1 MANFSQIGK
10 TQHFE
15 WGTLTWIIEPLN
27 LGVERLN
34 VGLVTFKPQ
43 AIHEDH
49 IHSGEEQVIYV
60 VSGSGLHTVNGEV
73 SPLSAGVI
81 QHIPPYTH
89 HQVTNSRTD
98 EDLKLIIVYAPSK
111 FQQIL
116 SQPIP
121 DSPLG
126 DSNFLNHLDNESLRG
141 VLNKL
146 SEALDLSLAITS
158 TDGKIVVKT
167 DNYPSFC
174 TMMGSHGTDSR
185 YCQTNITRAFSKTLP
200 AAESQLFLCCNDI
213 ASVLVP
219 ILNGNSIVGYIRC
232 GQVFLS
238 KTDPSKIRT
247 SLNTLFPCN
256 SAATEQLAASY
267 EKIKLVPKSRLYAA
281 AEATYAIANYIT
293 DMLSASLKQKELDYS
308 RISLI
313 QERMAKTE
321 LEKNLREADF
331 KLLLSQINPHFL
343 FNTLNTI
350 AQLAYLDGS
359 EKVAKLVW
367 HLSDLLRCTL
377 RKTDQMI
384 PLKDELKMLE
394 SYLSLQIARFGDKL
408 TVNIDIE
415 SSLLEHA
422 TPCMLLQPLVEN
434 AIIHGFESRKEKG
447 TLSVIVRQEDNR
459 LIFSVE
465 DNGAGFDSIKPLS
478 PTGTGLGLQ
487 SIKNRLSYYFA
498 DDYTFHISSQPG
510 KGTLV
515 TFSFPIRK
523 DYQHA
528 KN

>member
-1 MANFSQIGK
+1 MSNFSQIGN

-27 LGVERLN
+27 LGIERLS

-43 AIHEDH
+43 TIHEEH
-49 IHSGEEQVIYV
+49 VHSGDEQVIYV
-60 VSGSGLHTVNGEV
+60 VSGSGFHTVNGKAI
-73 SPLSAGVI
+73 PLSAGAI
-81 QHIPPYTH
+81 QHIPPYAQH
-89 HQVTNSRTD
+89 KVTNSLDD
-98 EDLKLIIVYAPSK
+98 EELKLIIVYAPSK

-116 SQPIP
+116 SQPVLN
-121 DSPLG
+121 SSLG
-126 DSNFLNHLDNESLRG
+126 DSNFLNHLDNDALRG

-146 SEALDLSLAITS
+146 SEALDLSLAITG
-158 TDGKIVVKT
+158 TDGQIIVKT
-167 DNYPSFC
+167 YNYPAFC
-174 TMMGSHGTDSR
+174 AMMGNHSEKSR
-185 YCQTNITRAFSKTLP
+185 YCQTNITRAFSKTLS
-200 AAESQLFLCCNDI
+200 AAEPQLFLCCNDI

-219 ILNGNSIVGYIRC
+219 ILNNNSIVGYIRC

-238 KTDPSKIRT
+238 KTDAAKIRT
-247 SLNTLFPCN
+247 NLNTLFPGQ
-256 SAATEQLAASY
+256 SDETEHLLASY
-267 EKIKLVPKSRLYAA
+267 AKIKLVPKSRLYAA

-293 DMLSASLKQKELDYS
+293 DMLSTSLKQKELDCS

-350 AQLAYLDGS
+350 AQMAYLDGS
-359 EKVAKLVW
+359 EKVANLVW

-384 PLKDELKMLE
+384 PLKEEIKMLE
-394 SYLSLQIARFGDKL
+394 SYLSLQIARFGEKIA
-408 TVNIDIE
+408 VNIDID
-415 SSLLEHA
+415 SSLLEYS

-434 AIIHGFESRKEKG
+434 AIIHGFEGRKEKG
-447 TLSVIVRQEDNR
+447 VLNINVHEKDGYLV
-459 LIFSVE
+459 FSVE
-465 DNGAGFDSIKPLS
+465 DNGSGFNSNRPLN
-478 PTGTGLGLQ
+478 PIGTGLGLQ
-487 SIKNRLSYYFA
+487 SVKNRLSYYFA
-498 DDYTFHISSQPG
+498 DNYTFHVSSQPG

-523 DYQHA
+523 DYLHA